1 MRLILAS
8 TSPRRKQILADA
20 GFTFECADPGAA
32 EDQVFAA
39 PTPAALAVEKARAK
53 ARSAAKTLRD
63 SFPAIV
69 IGADTLVSLN
79 GEVLGKPLD
88 RNDAK
93 GILSRLS
100 GTRHEVISGLCICP
114 ALAPGPD
121 TALPPPWITAVS
133 TWVTMRTMTP
143 DEIAAYVASGE
154 SDGKAGAYAIQER
167 GDRFVLR
174 VDGSFANVAGFPI
187 EAFREALP
195 RLLNEWQIS

>member
-20 GFTFECADPGAA
+20 GYTFECADPGTA
-32 EDQVFAA
+32 EDEVLAA
-39 PTPAALAVEKARAK
+39 PTPAALAVAKARAK
-53 ARSAAKTLRD
+53 ALGVAKTLRD

-93 GILSRLS
+93 CILSRLS
-100 GTRHEVISGLCICP
+100 GTRHEVISGLCISP
-114 ALAPGPD
+114 ALGPD
-121 TALPPPWITAVS
+121 RVLPPPPCWVAAVS

-154 SDGKAGAYAIQER
+154 SDGKAGAYAMQER

-174 VDGSFANVAGFPI
+174 VDGSFANVVGFPI
-187 EAFREALP
+187 ETFRAALP
-195 RLLNEWQIS
+195 RLLNEWKIS